1 MASDTHPREERT
13 VLIIKPDGVRR
24 GVMGEIIS
32 RMENRGLKIVA
43 LQMVQPTRDM
53 IDKHYPSDDGWI
65 TRVGEK
71 TMETYEKNGMSAKD
85 EVGTDDPKEIG
96 QMAREW
102 ILDFMCSGPVVKM
115 VVQGVHA
122 RASVR
127 KLAGATMPSAAEL
140 GSIRGDYSV
149 DSAAAAN
156 RDKRAVR
163 NLVHA
168 SETQEEYDNEF
179 ALWFTED
186 EVHEYERS
194 DDGIV
199 F

>member
-1 MASDTHPREERT
+1 MANDKHPRDERT
-13 VLIIKPDGVRR
+13 VLLVKPDGVRR
-24 GVMGEIIS
+24 GLIGEIIS
-32 RMENRGLKIVA
+32 RLENRGLKIVA
-43 LQMVQPTRDM
+43 LQMVRPDRDQ
-53 IDKHYPSDDGWI
+53 IDKHYPSDETWV
-65 TRVGEK
+65 TRIGSK
-71 TMETYEKNGMSAKD
+71 TLETYEKNDMDAKK
-85 EVGTDDPKEIG
+85 EIGTDDPFEIG
-96 QMAREW
+96 KMAREW
-102 ILDFMCSGPVVKM
+102 ILDFMSSGPIVKM
-115 VVQGVHA
+115 VVEGVHA

-163 NLVHA
+163 NMVHA

-179 ALWFTED
+179 ALWFTDE

>member
-1 MASDTHPREERT
+1 MANDMHPRDERT
-13 VLIIKPDGVRR
+13 VLLVKPDGVRR
-24 GVMGEIIS
+24 GLIGEIIS
-32 RMENRGLKIVA
+32 RLENRGLKIVA
-43 LQMVQPTRDM
+43 LQMVRPDRDQ
-53 IDKHYPSDDGWI
+53 IDKHYPSDETWV
-65 TRVGEK
+65 TRIGQK
-71 TMETYEKNGMSAKD
+71 TLETYEKNDMDAKK
-85 EVGTDDPKEIG
+85 EIGTDDPFEIG
-96 QMAREW
+96 KMAREW
-102 ILDFMCSGPVVKM
+102 ILDFMSSGPIVKM
-115 VVQGVHA
+115 VVEGVHA

-163 NLVHA
+163 NMVHA

-179 ALWFTED
+179 SLWFTDD